1 MAAMKI
7 VVGVDDSAMGE
18 GALRA
23 ALEYASRL
31 GGEVDAVFVSHV
43 PATVLA
49 AMGGVPGIGEDFAAT
64 QRQQVWARMKPILD
78 GAPVPVRP
86 IDLEGYPPDA
96 LVAHAAAVAAE
107 LMVVGTRGRGELAS
121 LLLGSTSH
129 RVVNHAPCNVLVVR
143 HRQEEAG

>member
-1 MAAMKI
+1 MKI
-7 VVGVDDSAMGE
+7 VVGVDDSPMGE
-18 GALRA
+18 AALRT
-23 ALEYASRL
+23 ALDYAQRL

-49 AMGGVPGIGEDFAAT
+49 AMGGVPGVSEDFAAT
-64 QRQQVWARMKPILD
+64 QRQQVWARMKPIMD
-78 GAPVPVRP
+78 PSPVTVRG

-96 LVAHAAAVAAE
+96 LVGHATAVKAD

-143 HRQEEAG
+143 HREEETK